1 MGITKYTLKDYFIK
15 YFEWDKSLNEN
26 DMIYILKRLDMN
38 KNGEVK
44 FSDIRKF
51 FSDKTTYNFPKY
63 EYTNLP
69 EKEKVIDLRK
79 ESLNNFKIYLRQ
91 LLINERE
98 IENLK
103 IQLLNNHKD
112 FSVGKTLLYL
122 STNKNF
128 GNIYDIFLPILSLKS
143 IFVKLNLYI
152 KDDLEIKL
160 LLKRINHQDDIPLT
174 YNKLYKLLMPFQI
187 QYNENEMINKNE
199 QLKQSTLIDIG
210 FLIKRIIQ
218 LEKNL
223 NEMKKNLGD
232 INTDNIYVDLIT
244 NGINKNDEFP
254 FISFFS
260 FFNFMKKHS
269 LLKDKNE
276 ERYVELIYSRMNK
289 LNDGELTLYE
299 ISKELEYI

>member
-1 MGITKYTLKDYFIK
+1 
-15 YFEWDKSLNEN
+15 
-26 DMIYILKRLDMN
+26 
-38 KNGEVK
+38 
-44 FSDIRKF
+44 
-51 FSDKTTYNFPKY
+51 
-63 EYTNLP
+63 
-69 EKEKVIDLRK
+69 
-79 ESLNNFKIYLRQ
+79 
-91 LLINERE
+91 
-98 IENLK
+98 
-103 IQLLNNHKD
+103 
-112 FSVGKTLLYL
+112 
-122 STNKNF
+122 
-128 GNIYDIFLPILSLKS
+128 
-143 IFVKLNLYI
+143 
-152 KDDLEIKL
+152 
-160 LLKRINHQDDIPLT
+160 
-174 YNKLYKLLMPFQI
+174 MPFQI